1 MEPTRHES
9 PADPVEQLL
18 VRSKPVPSPIYRAEL
33 ERRLFDSG
41 RSSRPRWLPAGR
53 TALAGAVGA
62 VGLAAT
68 FALLGLAGSGPLSSD
83 DSDVRAKD
91 PCRYVT
97 TLGPTRTPYVVELA
111 DGSIEIRFRR
121 ERAERLVKRCR

>member
-1 MEPTRHES
+1 MNPRPIPS
-9 PADPVEQLL
+9 SSCSCAASRCRA
-18 VRSKPVPSPIYRAEL
+18 RSTAPSW
-33 ERRLFDSG
+33 SG
-41 RSSRPRWLPAGR
+41 VSSTPRRSSRPRWLPAGR

-68 FALLGLAGSGPLSSD
+68 FALLGLAGSGPLSGD

-121 ERAERLVKRCR
+121 ERAEQLVKRCR